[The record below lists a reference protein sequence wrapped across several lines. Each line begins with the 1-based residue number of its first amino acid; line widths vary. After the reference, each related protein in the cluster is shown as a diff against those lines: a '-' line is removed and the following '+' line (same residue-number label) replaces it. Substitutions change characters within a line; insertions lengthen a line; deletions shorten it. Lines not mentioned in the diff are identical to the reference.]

1 MIAVLSP
8 STIRNDILAFY
19 YIMTADKMPQIA
31 RYKARKTLTGLAGAS
46 ECNYSPAAMK
56 NVAFHSAKR
65 ATSAKARRQRR
76 SGNVVRLWLF
86 GVAALIVMMVVV
98 GGATRLTESGLSI
111 TEWRPVTGVI
121 PPLSEDA
128 WEEAF
133 AKYRQ
138 IPQYRIINK
147 GMDLGAF
154 KTIYWWEWAHRF
166 LGRVMAIAFFVP
178 FIFFWWTDRLGRGL
192 VLRLTAIFLLG
203 AAQGGLG
210 WFMVASGLAN
220 RTSVSQYRLAAHLAL
235 AVALFGI
242 VWWIALGIGRKAEK
256 TGPVMSPSARH
267 ALALTGLIFVQIVSG
282 AFVAGLD
289 AGMGYNT
296 WPLMDGA
303 LVPDGLFIMS
313 PWWANLFENAMTV
326 QFDHRLLA
334 YSVVLMASAHWIA
347 QRYRYG
353 RASGAGYVLAIVLL
367 QAGLGVVALLWQV
380 PVAIG
385 LLHQTGAM
393 ILLALALW
401 HCRKILYPVNQ
412 RGQVRRAGN
421 FGLAARFESAK
432 ADESNGGGNAKLDG
446 HLKADLSAN

>member
-1 MIAVLSP
+1 MSFRKRRGIRNMIAVLLA
-8 STIRNDILAFY
+8 STIRNDILVFY
-19 YIMTADKMPQIA
+19 YTMTADKMPRIA
-31 RYKARKTLTGLAGAS
+31 RCKARKTLTGLAGAS

-56 NVAFHSAKR
+56 NVAFHSAKC
-65 ATSAKARRQRR
+65 ATSAKVRRQRR

-86 GVAALIVMMVVV
+86 GLAVLIVMMVVV

-128 WEEAF
+128 WNAAF

-147 GMDLGAF
+147 RMDLEAF
-154 KTIYWWEWAHRF
+154 KNIYWWEWAHRF
-166 LGRVMAIAFFVP
+166 LGRVMAIAFFGP
-178 FIFFWWTDRLGRGL
+178 FMFFWWTNRLGRGL

-210 WFMVASGLAN
+210 WFMVMSGLVN

-235 AVALFGI
+235 AVALFGLI
-242 VWWIALGIGRKAEK
+242 WWTALGTGRRAEK
-256 TGPVMSPSARH
+256 TDPVMSSSAWH
-267 ALALTGLIFVQIVSG
+267 ALALTGLIFMQIVSG

-296 WPLMDGA
+296 WPLMAGT
-303 LVPDGLFIMS
+303 LVPDGLFIIS
-313 PWWANLFENAMTV
+313 PWWINLFENAMTV

-334 YSVVLMASAHWIA
+334 YSIVLMASAHWIA

-353 RASGAGYVLAIVLL
+353 RASGAGYILTVVLL
-367 QAGLGVVALLWQV
+367 QAGLGIIALLWRV

-385 LLHQTGAM
+385 LLHQAGAM
-393 ILLALALW
+393 ILFASALW
-401 HCRKILYPVNQ
+401 HCRAVLHPSNQ
-412 RGQVRRAGN
+412 GRQVRQAMN
-421 FGLAARFESAK
+421 FGSGG
-432 ADESNGGGNAKLDG
+432 AD
-446 HLKADLSAN
+446 